1 MLLVPVTGGA
11 QRRAAESP
19 GSVLLREVSSEDLR
33 RETGIEI
40 LNGTSKAKLLADI
53 VAFLVAEGYRVE
65 IGPAEPSRE
74 KTMILYRDGSLQSA
88 WQVAKLIPGN
98 QEMKKTDVFA
108 NPGASVRLLV
118 GRDLAAQQERF
129 AVIQRERLA
138 GTASR

>member
-53 VAFLVAEGYRVE
+53 VAFLVAQGYSVE
-65 IGPAEPSRE
+65 IGPTEPSRE
-74 KTMILYRDGSLQSA
+74 KTMILYRDGALQSA
-88 WQVAKLIPGN
+88 WEVAKSFPGD
-98 QEMKKTDVFA
+98 QEMKKTDTFT
-108 NPGASVRLLV
+108 NPDSSVRVLL
-118 GRDLAAQQERF
+118 GRDMIAQRERF
-129 AVIQRERLA
+129 AVIRKERFAATA
-138 GTASR
+138 GR